1 MEASMDNSIIEKCV
15 VCGADV
21 FSGKD
26 LIPQILPRLRS
37 VFEEGALCVVY
48 EKEYEDVATALCQ
61 ELKRGGYRVF
71 LTNAYQGKIQDVP
84 EYARYVFA
92 VGAHDA
98 AEKAKEISTSIDTG
112 WSMLFCAPDSDD
124 ITCGKCPNQ
133 VFIDE
138 NILIKCKNEQIAAGY
153 GILLSQK
160 FAEFERAFQ
169 KTVLGEKVKQ
179 FAVETSSCPLSEL
192 AYRLIEISSR
202 KQGKDTAERMAEVMS
217 ALALSKGKTPRLTG
231 EYRFLASA
239 VLTSFYSAY
248 LSSPSIDCAPPACVF
263 DSVDKLQSL
272 GIEVDRG
279 EVVDFFDI
287 NGYFRIGY
295 ILGEYRLDL
304 LEKLASIDL
313 HGMQRF
319 WRRLY
324 IDAGYWLK
332 SEITASEVLEC
343 MRLASV
349 ESRSLA
355 GYAFASG
362 MLDIAAS

>member
-1 MEASMDNSIIEKCV
+1 
-15 VCGADV
+15 
-21 FSGKD
+21 
-26 LIPQILPRLRS
+26 
-37 VFEEGALCVVY
+37 
-48 EKEYEDVATALCQ
+48 
-61 ELKRGGYRVF
+61 
-71 LTNAYQGKIQDVP
+71 
-84 EYARYVFA
+84 
-92 VGAHDA
+92 
-98 AEKAKEISTSIDTG
+98 
-112 WSMLFCAPDSDD
+112 
-124 ITCGKCPNQ
+124 
-133 VFIDE
+133 
-138 NILIKCKNEQIAAGY
+138 
-153 GILLSQK
+153 
-160 FAEFERAFQ
+160 
-169 KTVLGEKVKQ
+169 
-179 FAVETSSCPLSEL
+179 
-192 AYRLIEISSR
+192 
-202 KQGKDTAERMAEVMS
+202 MAEVMS

>member
-1 MEASMDNSIIEKCV
+1 MDNSIIEKRV

-48 EKEYEDVATALCQ
+48 ENEYEDSRNRTLSRVEKGRLSRFFDKRIPRQNTRRARIRALCFCGGCAR
-61 ELKRGGYRVF
+61 RGGKSKRNFSEYRHGVVYAF
-71 LTNAYQGKIQDVP
+71 LC
-84 EYARYVFA
+84 ARQRRYNVWKMSESS
-92 VGAHDA
+92 VYRR
-98 AEKAKEISTSIDTG
+98 KYIDKVQKR
-112 WSMLFCAPDSDD
+112 AN
-124 ITCGKCPNQ
+124 CG
-133 VFIDE
+133 
-138 NILIKCKNEQIAAGY
+138 GY

-239 VLTSFYSAY
+239 VLTSFYSGVSV
-248 LSSPSIDCAPPACVF
+248 LSV
-263 DSVDKLQSL
+263 
-272 GIEVDRG
+272 
-279 EVVDFFDI
+279 
-287 NGYFRIGY
+287 
-295 ILGEYRLDL
+295 
-304 LEKLASIDL
+304 
-313 HGMQRF
+313 H
-319 WRRLY
+319 
-324 IDAGYWLK
+324 
-332 SEITASEVLEC
+332 
-343 MRLASV
+343 
-349 ESRSLA
+349 
-355 GYAFASG
+355 
-362 MLDIAAS
+362 

>member
-1 MEASMDNSIIEKCV
+1 M
-15 VCGADV
+15 
-21 FSGKD
+21 
-26 LIPQILPRLRS
+26 
-37 VFEEGALCVVY
+37 
-48 EKEYEDVATALCQ
+48 
-61 ELKRGGYRVF
+61 
-71 LTNAYQGKIQDVP
+71 
-84 EYARYVFA
+84 
-92 VGAHDA
+92 
-98 AEKAKEISTSIDTG
+98 
-112 WSMLFCAPDSDD
+112 
-124 ITCGKCPNQ
+124 
-133 VFIDE
+133 
-138 NILIKCKNEQIAAGY
+138 
-153 GILLSQK
+153 LSQK

-179 FAVETSSCPLSEL
+179 FAVETSSCSLSEL

>member
-1 MEASMDNSIIEKCV
+1 MDNSIIEKRV

-48 EKEYEDVATALCQ
+48 ENEYEDVATALCQ

-84 EYARYVFA
+84 EYVRYVFA
-92 VGAHDA
+92 VGAHAA

-239 VLTSFYSAY
+239 VLTSFYSA
-248 LSSPSIDCAPPACVF
+248 
-263 DSVDKLQSL
+263 
-272 GIEVDRG
+272 
-279 EVVDFFDI
+279 
-287 NGYFRIGY
+287 
-295 ILGEYRLDL
+295 
-304 LEKLASIDL
+304 
-313 HGMQRF
+313 
-319 WRRLY
+319 
-324 IDAGYWLK
+324 
-332 SEITASEVLEC
+332 
-343 MRLASV
+343 
-349 ESRSLA
+349 
-355 GYAFASG
+355 
-362 MLDIAAS
+362 